1 VPAVNQFELHPYF
14 ANDAARAATRRNGIA
29 VEAHS
34 PLGHNGKPLTDQT
47 ITAIAAAR
55 GEFPRTGHPPLAHA
69 AWPHR
74 DPEIGTPSADA
85 GNLMVFDFKLSAE
98 GNRINRRTRQRRKR
112 RSGPNPDTYEGI

>member
-55 GEFPRTGHPPLAHA
+55 GESPA
-69 AWPHR
+69 HR

-85 GNLMVFDFKLSAE
+85 GNLMVFDLKLSAE
-98 GNRINRRTRQRRKR
+98 GNRINRRTRQRRKQTGQDPWR
-112 RSGPNPDTYEGI
+112 PTCPT